1 MGGNG
6 RFLTWS
12 RALALGAASTVS
24 AVTVTQAVTLEE
36 AVRQAVN
43 TNPDVRALA
52 SERRAVDQELRQAR
66 AGYLPLFDV
75 RAAAGP
81 EWSDRPSVDDKWLG
95 RVESQA
101 TVRQLLFD
109 GFATDSEVE
118 RQQAR
123 VGSAAQRVHDSAQT
137 TALNAVLAY
146 LEVLRSQ
153 SLVEIAEDNAKAHA
167 QSFADVKRLADAG
180 RGNVGDVRQTEAR
193 LASARASLVRTQG
206 RLADTEANYIRVV
219 GEPPSNLVR
228 PVFSDSALPKTRGGA
243 VELAVKN
250 NPAIAVAQADIDTAK
265 AELKA
270 TDAPFMPRLD
280 LELGTQQNNNIDG
293 VVGREQDFTAL
304 VVLRYNLYA
313 GGADT
318 ARRKEFVER
327 LAASRDQLDRAKRR
341 IAEQTRLAWNGMK
354 TAEGRAARV
363 GEEVTAQEGV
373 VDAYRQQFLIGQ
385 RDLLD
390 LLDAQNELFIA
401 RGNLTTEETTALFGA
416 YQVTASMGALLGALG
431 VKKPKEGIAGKSR
444 KPAPAKKM
452 AKKPKAEDAKPVAV
466 KEAPKA
472 EDAKPVA
479 AKEAPKAEEAKPVA
493 VKQAPK
499 AEDAKPVAVKQA
511 PKAEE
516 AKPVAVKQ
524 APKAEEAK
532 PERSAAIAP
541 EPKAA
546 ETTKAMEETQK
557 AEAPNG
563 IEASATEA
571 APQPQPAAGEAA
583 EAEMKVLAATPAVE
597 APAPASGGGNGG
609 AVAGERAMSPIPVG
623 SQITTE
629 SGQISPDY
637 LQIKVPY

>member
-1 MGGNG
+1 MDGNG
-6 RFLTWS
+6 RVLTWS
-12 RALALGAASTVS
+12 RALALGAAITVS
-24 AVTVTQAVTLEE
+24 AVTGTQAVTLEE

-363 GEEVTAQEGV
+363 GEEVAADKGV

-390 LLDAQNELFIA
+390 LLDAQNELFVA

-416 YQVTASMGALLGALG
+416 YQVTASMGALLGTLG

-466 KEAPKA
+466 KQEPKA

-479 AKEAPKAEEAKPVA
+479 VKEAPK
-493 VKQAPK
+493 PK
-499 AEDAKPVAVKQA
+499 AKPVAVKQA

-541 EPKAA
+541 EAA
-546 ETTKAMEETQK
+546 ETTKAMEETPK
-557 AEAPNG
+557 AAEAPAPKG

-571 APQPQPAAGEAA
+571 APQPQPAATDAA
-583 EAEMKVLAATPAVE
+583 EAEMKALATMPAVE
-597 APAPASGGGNGG
+597 APAPASGG
-609 AVAGERAMSPIPVG
+609 AAAGERAMSPIPVG

>member
-1 MGGNG
+1 
-6 RFLTWS
+6 
-12 RALALGAASTVS
+12 
-24 AVTVTQAVTLEE
+24 
-36 AVRQAVN
+36 
-43 TNPDVRALA
+43 
-52 SERRAVDQELRQAR
+52 
-66 AGYLPLFDV
+66 
-75 RAAAGP
+75 
-81 EWSDRPSVDDKWLG
+81 
-95 RVESQA
+95 
-101 TVRQLLFD
+101 
-109 GFATDSEVE
+109 FATASEVE
-118 RQQAR
+118 RQRAR

-153 SLVEIAEDNAKAHA
+153 TLVEIAEDNAKAHA
-167 QSFADVKRLADAG
+167 QSFKDVKRLADAG

-219 GEPPSNLVR
+219 GSPPSNLVR
-228 PVFSDSALPKTRGGA
+228 PSFSDSAMPTSRDGA
-243 VELAVKN
+243 VALALRN

-318 ARRKEFVER
+318 ARRKEFIER
-327 LAASRDQLDRAKRR
+327 LAASRDQADRAKRR

-354 TAEGRAARV
+354 TAAGRAARV
-363 GEEVTAQEGV
+363 REEVTADEGV

-390 LLDAQNELFIA
+390 LLDAQNELFIS
-401 RGNLTTEETTALFGA
+401 RGNLVTEETTALFGG
-416 YQVTASMGALLGALG
+416 YQVTASMGALLRTLG
-431 VKKPKEGIAGKSR
+431 VKKPKESIAGKSR
-444 KPAPAKKM
+444 KSAPAKKM
-452 AKKPKAEDAKPVAV
+452 AKKPKAEEAKPVAV
-466 KEAPKA
+466 KEAP
-472 EDAKPVA
+472 P
-479 AKEAPKAEEAKPVA
+479 AEEAKPVA
-493 VKQAPK
+493 VKEAPP
-499 AEDAKPVAVKQA
+499 AE
-511 PKAEE
+511 
-516 AKPVAVKQ
+516 
-524 APKAEEAK
+524 
-532 PERSAAIAP
+532 

-546 ETTKAMEETQK
+546 ETTPAEVTKAMEETPE
-557 AEAPNG
+557 AEAPKG

-571 APQPQPAAGEAA
+571 APRPAAAEAV
-583 EAEMKVLAATPAVE
+583 EAEMKTLAAMPVVE
-597 APAPASGGGNGG
+597 APAPATGGGNG
-609 AVAGERAMSPIPVG
+609 AAAAGERAMSPIPVG

-629 SGQISPDY
+629 TGQISPDY

>member
-6 RFLTWS
+6 RVLTWS
-12 RALALGAASTVS
+12 RALALGAAITVS
-24 AVTVTQAVTLEE
+24 AVTGTQAVTLEE

-363 GEEVTAQEGV
+363 GEEVTADEGV

-416 YQVTASMGALLGALG
+416 YQVTASMGALLGTLG

-466 KEAPKA
+466 KQEPKA
-472 EDAKPVA
+472 EEAKPVA
-479 AKEAPKAEEAKPVA
+479 VKEAPKPKAKPVAVKQAPKAEEAKPVA

-499 AEDAKPVAVKQA
+499 AE
-511 PKAEE
+511 ES
-516 AKPVAVKQ
+516 KPVAVKQ

-546 ETTKAMEETQK
+546 ETTKAMEETPK

-637 LQIKVPY
+637 LRIKVPY

>member
-12 RALALGAASTVS
+12 RALALGAAITVS
-24 AVTVTQAVTLEE
+24 AVTGTQAVSLEE

-52 SERRAVDQELRQAR
+52 SERRAVDHELRQAR
-66 AGYLPLFDV
+66 AGYLPLFDI

-81 EWSDRPSVDDKWLG
+81 EWTDRPSVDDKWLG

-123 VGSAAQRVHDSAQT
+123 VGSAAQRVDSAQT

-390 LLDAQNELFIA
+390 LLDSQNELFIS

-416 YQVTASMGALLGALG
+416 YQVTASMGALLGTLG

-452 AKKPKAEDAKPVAV
+452 AKKPKAEEAKPVAV
-466 KEAPKA
+466 
-472 EDAKPVA
+472 
-479 AKEAPKAEEAKPVA
+479 KEAPKAEEAKPVA
-493 VKQAPK
+493 VK
-499 AEDAKPVAVKQA
+499 EA

-546 ETTKAMEETQK
+546 ETTKAMEETPK
-557 AEAPNG
+557 AEAPKG

-609 AVAGERAMSPIPVG
+609 AAAGERAMSPIPVG

-637 LQIKVPY
+637 LRIKVPY